1 MEDHKMKYYEINE
14 NLARLAHEMMSMS
27 NYPENRATNEYR
39 ASVDA
44 AAALV
49 EKQKAAVSV
58 FYHDKL
64 DHLLDSYARRLA
76 TWTNDYN
83 RNGASC
89 PSVLVCGPANFPTRK
104 KERQNARERALWEEY
119 ETIKGILDKIRSIGT
134 GPVDLNDPNARDIL
148 TEQLVK
154 EQNALDT
161 CKAVNAYWR
170 KHKTASGCPDITETA
185 AASINAAMNDE
196 NSFARLYNK
205 PFPDYNLSSIRNKIK
220 RIQNRIA
227 ALDKLQVEQET
238 PAENLKFD
246 GGEIVRNADE
256 NRLQILFADIPDP
269 DIRQAL
275 KSHGFR
281 WSPRNKAWQR
291 QLTQNAEYD
300 AKRIVGIA

>member
-1 MEDHKMKYYEINE
+1 MKYYEINE

-76 TWTNDYN
+76 AWTNDYN

-104 KERQNARERALWEEY
+104 KERQNTRERALWEEY
-119 ETIKGILDKIRSIGT
+119 ETIKGILDKIRNIGT

-148 TEQLVK
+148 TEQLAK
-154 EQNALDT
+154 EQNTLDT

-196 NSFARLYNK
+196 NSFAHIYNK

-227 ALDKLQVEQET
+227 ALDKLQAEQKA
-238 PAENLKFD
+238 PSENLKFD

>member
-1 MEDHKMKYYEINE
+1 MKYYEINE

-44 AAALV
+44 AATLV

-76 TWTNDYN
+76 AWTNDYN

-119 ETIKGILDKIRSIGT
+119 ETIKGILDKIRNIGT

-148 TEQLVK
+148 TEQLAK

-161 CKAVNAYWR
+161 CKSVNAYWR

-185 AASINAAMNDE
+185 AVSINAAMNDE
-196 NSFARLYNK
+196 NSFAHLYNK

-220 RIQNRIA
+220 RIQNRIT
-227 ALDKLQVEQET
+227 ALDKLQAEQKA
-238 PAENLKFD
+238 PSENLKFD

-256 NRLQILFADIPDP
+256 NRLQILFTDIPDP

>member
-1 MEDHKMKYYEINE
+1 MKYYKINE
-14 NLARLAHEMMSMS
+14 NLARRAHEMMSMS
-27 NYPENRATNEYR
+27 NYPENRDTNEYR

-49 EKQKAAVSV
+49 EKQKATVSA

-83 RNGASC
+83 RNRASC
-89 PSVLVCGPANFPTRK
+89 PSVLICGPANFPTRK
-104 KERQNARERALWEEY
+104 KERQNARERTLWSEY
-119 ETIKGILDKIRSIGT
+119 DSIKGILDKIQSIGT
-134 GPVDLNDPNARDIL
+134 GPVDLNDPHAREIL
-148 TEQLVK
+148 TEQLLK
-154 EQNALDT
+154 EQNSLDI

-170 KHKTASGCPDITETA
+170 KHKTASGCPVITETA

-196 NSFARLYNK
+196 NSFAHLYNK

-227 ALDKLQVEQET
+227 DLDKLQAEQKA
-238 PAENLKFD
+238 PAENLKFN

-256 NRLQILFADIPDP
+256 NRLQILFTDIPDP

-291 QLTQNAEYD
+291 QLTRNAEYD
-300 AKRIVGIA
+300 AKQIVGIA

>member
-1 MEDHKMKYYEINE
+1 MKYYEINE

-76 TWTNDYN
+76 AWTNDYN

-104 KERQNARERALWEEY
+104 KERQNTRERALWEEY
-119 ETIKGILDKIRSIGT
+119 ETIKGILDKIRNIGT

-148 TEQLVK
+148 TEQLAK
-154 EQNALDT
+154 EQNTLDT

-196 NSFARLYNK
+196 NSFAHIYNK

-227 ALDKLQVEQET
+227 ALDKLQAEQKA
-238 PAENLKFD
+238 PSENLKFD

-256 NRLQILFADIPDP
+256 NRLQILFTDIPDP

>member
-1 MEDHKMKYYEINE
+1 MKYYEINE

-44 AAALV
+44 AATLV
-49 EKQKAAVSV
+49 ENQKAAVSV

-119 ETIKGILDKIRSIGT
+119 ETIKGILDKIRNIGT

-161 CKAVNAYWR
+161 YKAVNAYWR

-196 NSFARLYNK
+196 NSFAHLYNK

-227 ALDKLQVEQET
+227 ALDKLQAEQEA
-238 PAENLKFD
+238 PVENLKFD

-256 NRLQILFADIPDP
+256 NRLQILFTDIPDP

>member
-1 MEDHKMKYYEINE
+1 MKYYEINE

-76 TWTNDYN
+76 AWTNDYN

-104 KERQNARERALWEEY
+104 KERQNTRERALWEEY
-119 ETIKGILDKIRSIGT
+119 ETIKGILDKIRNIGT

-148 TEQLVK
+148 TEQLAK
-154 EQNALDT
+154 EQNTLDT

-196 NSFARLYNK
+196 NSFAHIYNT

-227 ALDKLQVEQET
+227 ALDKLQAEQKA
-238 PAENLKFD
+238 PSENLKFD

>member
-1 MEDHKMKYYEINE
+1 MKYYEINE

>member
-1 MEDHKMKYYEINE
+1 MKYYEINE

-44 AAALV
+44 AATLV
-49 EKQKAAVSV
+49 ENQKAAVSV

-119 ETIKGILDKIRSIGT
+119 ETIKGILDKIRNIGT

-161 CKAVNAYWR
+161 YKAVNAYWR

-196 NSFARLYNK
+196 NSFAHLYNK

-227 ALDKLQVEQET
+227 ALGKLQAEQEA

-256 NRLQILFADIPDP
+256 NRLQILFTDIPDP

>member
-1 MEDHKMKYYEINE
+1 MKYYEINE

-27 NYPENRATNEYR
+27 NYSENRATNEYR

-119 ETIKGILDKIRSIGT
+119 ETIKGILDNIRNIGT

-148 TEQLVK
+148 TEQLAK
-154 EQNALDT
+154 EQNTLDT

-196 NSFARLYNK
+196 NSFAHLYNK

-220 RIQNRIA
+220 RIQNRIT
-227 ALDKLQVEQET
+227 ALDKLQAEQKA
-238 PAENLKFD
+238 PSENLKFD

-256 NRLQILFADIPDP
+256 NRLQILFTDIPDP

>member
-1 MEDHKMKYYEINE
+1 MKYYEINE

-76 TWTNDYN
+76 AWTNDYN

-104 KERQNARERALWEEY
+104 KERQNTRERALWEEY
-119 ETIKGILDKIRSIGT
+119 ETIKGILDKIRNIGI

-148 TEQLVK
+148 TEQLAK
-154 EQNALDT
+154 EQNTLDT

-196 NSFARLYNK
+196 NSFAHIYNK

-227 ALDKLQVEQET
+227 ALDKLQAEQKA
-238 PAENLKFD
+238 PSENLKFD

-256 NRLQILFADIPDP
+256 NRLQILFTDIPDP

>member
-1 MEDHKMKYYEINE
+1 MKYYEINE

-44 AAALV
+44 AATLV
-49 EKQKAAVSV
+49 ENQKAAVSV

-119 ETIKGILDKIRSIGT
+119 ETIKGILDKIRNIGT

-161 CKAVNAYWR
+161 YKAVNAYWR

-196 NSFARLYNK
+196 NSFAHLYNK

-227 ALDKLQVEQET
+227 ALDKLQAEQEA

-256 NRLQILFADIPDP
+256 NRLQILFTDIPDP